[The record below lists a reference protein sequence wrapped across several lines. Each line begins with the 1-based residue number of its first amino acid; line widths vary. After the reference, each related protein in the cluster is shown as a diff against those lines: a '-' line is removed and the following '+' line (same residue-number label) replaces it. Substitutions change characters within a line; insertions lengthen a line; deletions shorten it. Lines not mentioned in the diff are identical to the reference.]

1 MFPDC
6 ISLSHESDIFLPS
19 PFLKRWQ
26 MGSEAIS
33 GRCLRSLNCTLACLC
48 IPRRDVTII
57 GPNGNRCRVRQDAA
71 SAARRAA
78 CQASAFAADRL
89 QRFIRSRFTARNSLA
104 ETLSEIASWQSRQR
118 ATLSSACSRTRIT
131 FVESSDISVLKI
143 TFERPAGARKS
154 FSDECKNSGCKCLGD
169 GERCHAKP
177 ECCHRNCN
185 WKSSCSQV

>member
-1 MFPDC
+1 MHFTLPR
-6 ISLSHESDIFLPS
+6 IGYFSPS

-26 MGSEAIS
+26 MGSEVIS
-33 GRCLRSLNCTLACLC
+33 GRRLRSLNCTLACLR

-89 QRFIRSRFTARNSLA
+89 QRCIRARFTSGIVLQRRR
-104 ETLSEIASWQSRQR
+104 QKSRPGSR
-118 ATLSSACSRTRIT
+118 GKSAALSSAGSRTRIT
-131 FVESSDISVLKI
+131 FAERSDVSTLRNYRRK
-143 TFERPAGARKS
+143 AGGDAKS
-154 FSDECKNSGCKCLGD
+154 FSDESKNSGCKCLGD

-177 ECCHRNCN
+177 ECCHGNCN
-185 WKSSCSQV
+185 WKSLCSQV